1 MWYKE
6 KRRIVWD
13 KQVRPLVT
21 RTFTISWTEKSDMSS
36 WWTYSDDAAW
46 LTAWSTEFDDF
57 FWYSAVKLAS
67 DGTESAIVNQNAWVL
82 DITQLWNLTS
92 WDNVMIKFPVR
103 WIKMSKS
110 WSTITLSITDAKGR
124 ESEWYQYYAFQ
135 KTWDINANAST
146 TVATTP
152 LYMWAYLSYTNWS
165 KLQSWS
171 WQTPQG
177 NYTMWNAISYAWAN
191 WTWWTITWWY
201 QRQLI
206 NAYYMMKYGN
216 PDCQSVIGRWFVD
229 GNSAAHA
236 TWWTNSYTNASWWE
250 TTGKYQCKLFWLE
263 DWRWNQYQWVWWMF
277 TDWSKNMYT
286 ALHDFTANMSTS
298 ESQYKNAGAITTTSG
313 YCMSSILWT
322 NKWMFWPTATVD
334 NWNYNTY
341 YCDYAYV
348 IASRLASAGGSW
360 SNGSYAGA
368 FRLIVNYSASGAD
381 AYVGAR
387 LMFL

>member
-1 MWYKE
+1 ML
-6 KRRIVWD
+6 
-13 KQVRPLVT
+13 KQFEVQNIYIGEVRPKT
-21 RTFTISWTEKSDMSS
+21 YTITWTEASS
-36 WWTYSDDAAW
+36 PSSFNPVYSDDAAG
-46 LTAWSTEFDDF
+46 LTAGSTAFDDF

-67 DGTESAIVNQNAWVL
+67 NGTESAIVNQNAGVL
-82 DITQLWNLTS
+82 DITQLWTLTS

-103 WIKMSKS
+103 WVKMTKS
-110 WSTITLSITDAKGR
+110 WSNVTLSITEELGR
-124 ESEWYQYYAFQ
+124 ESDWYQYYAFQ
-135 KTWDINANAST
+135 KTGDIEANAST
-146 TVATTP
+146 TVVTTP

-177 NYTMWNAISYAWAN
+177 NYTMWNAITYAWAN

-201 QRQLI
+201 QRHLI

-216 PDCQSVIGRWFVD
+216 PNCQSVIGRWFVD

-263 DWRWNQYQWVWWMF
+263 DWRWNQYQLVWWMF

-334 NWNYNTY
+334 NSSYNTY
-341 YCDYAYV
+341 YCDGAGV
-348 IASRLASAGGSW
+348 NASRLADAGGSW
-360 SNGSYAGA
+360 NSGSGAGA
-368 FRLIVNYSASGAD
+368 FRVSVSDSASS
-381 AYVGAR
+381 AYASIGAR
-387 LMFL
+387 LMYL

>member
-1 MWYKE
+1 MLTLKYFNKTT
-6 KRRIVWD
+6 
-13 KQVRPLVT
+13 PPS
-21 RTFTISWTEKSDMSS
+21 RTFTVSRTEQSNMSS
-36 WWTYSDDAAW
+36 WWTYSDDAAG
-46 LTAWSTEFDDF
+46 LTAGSTDFDDF

-67 DGTESAIVNQNAWVL
+67 DGTESSIVSQNAGVL
-82 DITQLWNLTS
+82 DITQLWTLTS

-110 WSTITLSITDAKGR
+110 WSTITLSITDATGR

-135 KTWDINANAST
+135 KTGDIEANAST

-263 DWRWNQYQWVWWMF
+263 DWRWNQNQWIWWMF
-277 TDWSKNMYT
+277 TDWSNMYT
-286 ALHDFTANMSTS
+286 ALHDFTTSMSTG

-313 YCMSSILWT
+313 NCMSSILWT

-341 YCDYAYV
+341 YCDRAYVYAYRFAD
-348 IASRLASAGGSW
+348 ASGSW
-360 SNGSYAGA
+360 YDGSGAGTL
-368 FRLIVNYSASGAD
+368 RVSVGDSASS
-381 AYVGAR
+381 AYASIGAR
-387 LMFL
+387 LMYL